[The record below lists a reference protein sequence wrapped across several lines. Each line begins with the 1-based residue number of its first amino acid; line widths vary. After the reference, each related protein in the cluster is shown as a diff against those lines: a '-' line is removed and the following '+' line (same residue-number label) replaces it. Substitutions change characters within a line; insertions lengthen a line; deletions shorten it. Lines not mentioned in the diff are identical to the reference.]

1 MFKRLILVLILSLA
15 PAAMLRAQE
24 HVEKPTVLPAGETG
38 KGTPVEAKGAH
49 AAHPAA
55 GTAGDHHEP
64 AELLPDPTKAE
75 TWWQALWVV
84 IIFLVLIAVLYPTA
98 WKNVLAGLKARES
111 KIRKDIAD
119 AEAASAKA
127 QATLKEYSAK
137 LAAAEASAREII
149 SKAMSDAEA
158 AAAQIKA
165 RNQAEAEELKE
176 KAIKDIE
183 AAKNTA
189 LREIY
194 DQTAELATSVAEKI
208 LRRNLNANDQR
219 DLVAQSLDQLQSVGK
234 N

>member
-1 MFKRLILVLILSLA
+1 MFKRLILVMILSLA
-15 PAAMLRAQE
+15 PAAMLRAADE
-24 HVEKPTVLPAGETG
+24 HK
-38 KGTPVEAKGAH
+38 PVEASKAELGKLGDAAKAADPH
-49 AAHPAA
+49 AEA
-55 GTAGDHHEP
+55 GEGPHGHAKP
-64 AELLPDPTKAE
+64 PLLPDPTSSE

-84 IIFLVLIAVLYPTA
+84 IIFLVMLAILYPTA

-119 AEAASAKA
+119 AEAASSKA

-149 SKAMSDAEA
+149 SKAMADAEA
-158 AAAQIKA
+158 AGAQIKA